1 MNLEYFE
8 NKNLKQLFDALKEKY
23 YKTSKLSG
31 TIKIIPKTKEE
42 VIEIEKLIRNGKY
55 LKQNEI
61 NVIKIND
68 IRTGI
73 SKTRFS
79 THSLEDILNHLY
91 GNIISKKTIRENI
104 AKENLIKY
112 NEFISKYIET
122 SIIDILIK
130 MPEKEIINY
139 INKNEELLNNVC
151 LALLNIPDVPTLL
164 SVFSTDITKNPH
176 YFDLETKSSNLLIKF
191 LSQLNNEDVPKNRT
205 QKINVLK
212 NNNIVTDSYSNFVI
226 TYNLWGEDY
235 LNILSNKKEPVI
247 LNINNIINLTKVNSK
262 NNKILILENPSAL
275 DYITKIDTN
284 YGIII
289 GGGNPN
295 AALYE
300 LLDKFKNHVFLYHG
314 DYDPEGLLI
323 ADKLKQKY
331 TNLELILYNEELFE
345 KSKSDKK
352 INPSRI
358 KILDNVSSIQ
368 LQEITKMI
376 KKTNTVGYQ
385 EKVISDIIKYLHDNK

>member
-8 NKNLKQLFDALKEKY
+8 NKILKQLFDALKEKY

-42 VIEIEKLIRNGKY
+42 VTEIEKLIRNGKY

-68 IRTGI
+68 IRKGI
-73 SKTRFS
+73 AKTKFS
-79 THSLEDILNHLY
+79 SHSLEDILNHLY

-104 AKENLIKY
+104 TKENLIKY
-112 NEFISKYIET
+112 NEFISKYKET

-151 LALLNIPDVPTLL
+151 LALLNIPDIPTLL

>member
-8 NKNLKQLFDALKEKY
+8 NKILKQLFDALKEKY

-42 VIEIEKLIRNGKY
+42 VTEIEKLIRNGKY

-68 IRTGI
+68 IRKGI
-73 SKTRFS
+73 AKTKFS
-79 THSLEDILNHLY
+79 SHSLEDILNHLY

>member
-8 NKNLKQLFDALKEKY
+8 NKILKQLFDALKEKY

-42 VIEIEKLIRNGKY
+42 VTEIEKLIRNGKY

-68 IRTGI
+68 IRKGI
-73 SKTRFS
+73 AKTKFS
-79 THSLEDILNHLY
+79 SHSLEDILNHLY

-104 AKENLIKY
+104 TKENLIKY
-112 NEFISKYIET
+112 NEFISKYKET
-122 SIIDILIK
+122 SIMNLLIK

-176 YFDLETKSSNLLIKF
+176 YFDLDTKSSNLLIKF
-191 LSQLNNEDVPKNRT
+191 LSQLNNEAVPKNRT
-205 QKINVLK
+205 KKINILK

-262 NNKILILENPSAL
+262 NNKILILENPSPL

-300 LLDKFKNHVFLYHG
+300 LLDKFENHVFLYHG

-331 TNLELILYNEELFE
+331 ANLELILYNKELFE

-352 INPSRI
+352 INSSRI
-358 KILDNVSSIQ
+358 KILDNVSSIS